1 MPATLPSIPNGG
13 VSYRVPDLR
22 HVDPRQ
28 RLIVALDVS
37 TAAAAQ
43 KIVAAVGDSALTY
56 KVGMQLYTAEGPQ
69 LVRDLV
75 ASGRRVFLDLK
86 YHDIPNT
93 VGAAVAE
100 AAKLG
105 VSMLTVH
112 SSGSGKMLRAAAD
125 AAKVRPELIVLA
137 VTVLTSMDENDLETV
152 GIQGTVEESVVRLAT
167 IALASG
173 CQGIVTSARE
183 ASALRSKLGDAFA
196 IVTPGVRPVGSSVAD
211 QVRVVTP
218 AEAIAAGA
226 THIVVGRPIT
236 EAADPAAEARAILG
250 QISAGAISS
259 TSREI
264 DRAQAQRDAR
274 DIEIINRNADRLNA
288 EAEDA
293 LDYQAPW
300 SVQDEKDNRPVK
312 KKSRKR

>member
-13 VSYRVPDLR
+13 ASYRGHDLR
-22 HVDPRQ
+22 HDDPRQ

-37 TAAAAQ
+37 TAAAAH

-93 VGAAVAE
+93 VGAAVTE

-112 SSGSGKMLRAAAD
+112 SSGSGKMLRAAVE

-137 VTVLTSMDENDLETV
+137 VTVLTSMDGNDLEKI
-152 GIQGTVEESVVRLAT
+152 GIRGTVQDTVVRLAT
-167 IALASG
+167 IALANG
-173 CQGIVTSARE
+173 CQGVVASARE
-183 ASALRSKLGDAFA
+183 ASTLRAELGDAFA
-196 IVTPGVRPVGSSVAD
+196 IVTPGIRSAGSSAGD

-218 AEAIAAGA
+218 AEAIASGA

-236 EAADPAAEARAILG
+236 DAADPAAEAKAILA
-250 QISAGAISS
+250 QIS
-259 TSREI
+259 
-264 DRAQAQRDAR
+264 Q
-274 DIEIINRNADRLNA
+274 
-288 EAEDA
+288 
-293 LDYQAPW
+293 
-300 SVQDEKDNRPVK
+300 
-312 KKSRKR
+312 